1 MKKLFYA
8 IFLLSLF
15 ISCSNNKQKA
25 EILYN
30 SCLTAESVTDYSES
44 EKTLEKLDKAI
55 KLDPKEWKYYFQKIR
70 IYKYR
75 LVKSDNDIEKTI
87 NINSIIS
94 VYDEWVSKH
103 NTIDTSM
110 QFGLGCAYIAAKKED
125 AGIMLLNDCYNR
137 ILNNEILEQEDISFI
152 EGVLSGI
159 IINQID
165 NDKVSQFAGFEK
177 YKKYEDFLLQEMNL
191 YTSKELAEKY
201 AGGI

>member
-15 ISCSNNKQKA
+15 TSCSNNKQKA

-30 SCLTAESVTDYSES
+30 SCLTGESVTDYSES

-75 LVKSDNDIEKTI
+75 LVKSDNDIEKKI

-94 VYDEWVSKH
+94 VYDEWVSNH

-110 QFGLGCAYIAAKKED
+110 QFGLGCAYVASKKED

-137 ILNNEILEQEDISFI
+137 ILNNEILEQEDIAFI
-152 EGVLSGI
+152 EGVLAGI

-165 NDKVSQFAGFEK
+165 EDKITQFLVLDK
-177 YKKYEDFLLQEMNL
+177 YKKYEDFLLQELKL
-191 YTSKELAEKY
+191 YTQEELAEKY

>member
-8 IFLLSLF
+8 IFLLSFF

-44 EKTLEKLDKAI
+44 EKTLKKLDKAI

-94 VYDEWVSKH
+94 VYDEWVSNH

-110 QFGLGCAYIAAKKED
+110 QFGLGCAYVAAKKED
-125 AGIMLLNDCYNR
+125 AGIMLLNDCYKR
-137 ILNNEILEQEDISFI
+137 ILNNEILEQEDIAFI
-152 EGVLSGI
+152 EGVLAGI

-165 NDKVSQFAGFEK
+165 EDKVSQFAGFEK

-191 YTSKELAEKY
+191 YTSKELVEKY
-201 AGGI
+201 VGGI

>member
-30 SCLTAESVTDYSES
+30 SCLTSECVTDYSES

-55 KLDPKEWKYYFQKIR
+55 KLDPQEWKYYFQKIR

-94 VYDEWVSKH
+94 VYDEWVSNH

-110 QFGLGCAYIAAKKED
+110 QFGLGCAYVAAKKED
-125 AGIMLLNDCYNR
+125 IGIMLLNDCYNR
-137 ILNNEILEQEDISFI
+137 ILNNEILEQEEITFI
-152 EGVLSGI
+152 EGFLAGI
-159 IINQID
+159 ITNQID

>member
-55 KLDPKEWKYYFQKIR
+55 KLDPQEWKYYFQKIR

-94 VYDEWVSKH
+94 VYDEWVSNH

-110 QFGLGCAYIAAKKED
+110 QFGLGCAYVAAKKED
-125 AGIMLLNDCYNR
+125 IGIMLLNDCYNR
-137 ILNNEILEQEDISFI
+137 ILNNEILEQEEITFI
-152 EGVLSGI
+152 EGFLAGI
-159 IINQID
+159 ITNQID

>member
-94 VYDEWVSKH
+94 VYDEWVSNH

-110 QFGLGCAYIAAKKED
+110 QFGLGCAYIAAKKK
-125 AGIMLLNDCYNR
+125 ML
-137 ILNNEILEQEDISFI
+137 E
-152 EGVLSGI
+152 
-159 IINQID
+159 
-165 NDKVSQFAGFEK
+165 
-177 YKKYEDFLLQEMNL
+177 
-191 YTSKELAEKY
+191 
-201 AGGI
+201 

>member
-94 VYDEWVSKH
+94 VYDEWVSNH

-110 QFGLGCAYIAAKKED
+110 QFGLGCAYVAAKKED
-125 AGIMLLNDCYNR
+125 AGIMLLNDCYKR
-137 ILNNEILEQEDISFI
+137 ILNNEILEQEDIAFI
-152 EGVLSGI
+152 EGVLAGI

-165 NDKVSQFAGFEK
+165 EDKVSQFAGFEK

-191 YTSKELAEKY
+191 YTSKELVEKY
-201 AGGI
+201 VGGI

>member
-94 VYDEWVSKH
+94 VYDEWVSNH

-110 QFGLGCAYIAAKKED
+110 QFGLGCAYVAAKKED
-125 AGIMLLNDCYNR
+125 IGIMLLNDCYNR
-137 ILNNEILEQEDISFI
+137 ILNNEILKQEDIVFI
-152 EGVLSGI
+152 EGVLAGI

-165 NDKVSQFAGFEK
+165 EDKVSQFTGFEK

-201 AGGI
+201 TGGI

>member
-1 MKKLFYA
+1 MKKIFYA
-8 IFLLSLF
+8 IFILSLF

-55 KLDPKEWKYYFQKIR
+55 KLDPQEWKYYFQKIR

-94 VYDEWVSKH
+94 VYDEWVSNH

-110 QFGLGCAYIAAKKED
+110 QFGLGCAYVAAKKED
-125 AGIMLLNDCYNR
+125 IGIMLLNDCYNR
-137 ILNNEILEQEDISFI
+137 ILNNEILEQEEITFI
-152 EGVLSGI
+152 EGFLAGI
-159 IINQID
+159 ITNQID

>member
-30 SCLTAESVTDYSES
+30 SCLTSECVTDYSES

-55 KLDPKEWKYYFQKIR
+55 KLDPKEWKYYFQKIC

-75 LVKSDNDIEKTI
+75 LVKSDNDIEKKI

-94 VYDEWVSKH
+94 VYDEWVSNH

-110 QFGLGCAYIAAKKED
+110 QFGLGCAYVAAKKED
-125 AGIMLLNDCYNR
+125 IGIMLLNDCYNR
-137 ILNNEILEQEDISFI
+137 ILNNEILEQEEITFI
-152 EGVLSGI
+152 EGFLAGI
-159 IINQID
+159 ITNQID

>member
-1 MKKLFYA
+1 MKKIFYA
-8 IFLLSLF
+8 IFILSLF

-44 EKTLEKLDKAI
+44 KKTLEKLDKAI

-75 LVKSDNDIEKTI
+75 LVKSDNDIEKKI

-94 VYDEWVSKH
+94 VYDEWVSNH

-137 ILNNEILEQEDISFI
+137 ILNNDIPEQEDIAFI
-152 EGVLSGI
+152 EGVLAGI

-165 NDKVSQFAGFEK
+165 EDKITQFLVLDK
-177 YKKYEDFLLQEMNL
+177 YKKYEDFLLQELNL
-191 YTSKELAEKY
+191 YTQEKLVEKY